1 MTSEDAT
8 LANEDLS
15 REARWSYYVT
25 AYSMRDPTEG
35 VSFSEMR
42 IPFLKRNLPPKLDED
57 EEYDRFYRR
66 LQHHDGLVIR
76 ICANNYT
83 ILYQP
88 PTHDFFWRSNAI
100 IPEKDADAD
109 AIKAQEE
116 EQVKEKATLKEK
128 RHDRFVEKF
137 VNNPNWARGQS
148 KDKVDESNQRFR
160 DWMNGTLSTES
171 LAPAEDAAKEDKEEK
186 KEEESAGKPEPVDTE
201 MADAETAGEGEP
213 APAEAEA

>member
-8 LANEDLS
+8 LDSEELS
-15 REARWSYYVT
+15 AEARWSYYVT
-25 AYSMRDPTEG
+25 AFSMRDPTEG
-35 VSFSEMR
+35 VSYSDMR
-42 IPFLKRNLPPKLDED
+42 MPFLKRNLPNKLDED

-88 PTHDFFWRSNAI
+88 PSHDWFWRSTA
-100 IPEKDADAD
+100 PVHDKDADAE
-109 AIKAQEE
+109 AIKAKDEE
-116 EQVKEKATLKEK
+116 LAKEKAATREK

-137 VNNPNWARGQS
+137 VNNPNWARGLS

-160 DWMNGTLSTES
+160 SWLNGTLE
-171 LAPAEDAAKEDKEEK
+171 KED
-186 KEEESAGKPEPVDTE
+186 SAEAVEPAAAAASQAVNETDQTDAE
-201 MADAETAGEGEP
+201 MADTEP
-213 APAEAEA
+213 ATAEA